1 MINDDANDKKYYY
14 FAVKSKLELYSS
26 KWLTSKKESITNE
39 DICFQNALN
48 DSLSY
53 QRIKKSS
60 QKISKLRPYINQY
73 NWKSIKFPWDKEDWK
88 RFEQNNKE
96 IALNILFV
104 PHNKKEIEQAYMSKY
119 NYKRKKKVILLMI
132 TDPGKKMALSC
143 CKKFDHIA

>member
-53 QRIKKSS
+53 QRIKKTP

-73 NWKSIKFPWDKEDWK
+73 N
-88 RFEQNNKE
+88 
-96 IALNILFV
+96 
-104 PHNKKEIEQAYMSKY
+104 
-119 NYKRKKKVILLMI
+119 
-132 TDPGKKMALSC
+132 
-143 CKKFDHIA
+143 